1 MAIQTGLHRQFVRA
15 AMDAPYLSR
24 EEEAELALRW
34 RNSRDHGALDR
45 IIRAHMRLV
54 IAIAARFRN
63 YGLSMADL
71 IQEGH
76 IGLMQAAERFDTDR
90 DVRFSTYASW
100 WVRAAIQEYIL
111 KNWSIVRGGTS
122 SAQKALFFNLRR
134 LKADIARRMAEGE
147 QLDPDQEIAAQ
158 LNVSRQDVVAMQ
170 ARLAGADIS
179 LNAPAGESDSSS
191 PTERMDILV
200 SEAPLPDALVADSI
214 DGERRLTWLK
224 TAMGALTE
232 RERQVVH
239 ARRLEDDAATLE
251 SLGQKLGVSKERV
264 RQIESRA
271 LEKLKAA
278 LLRLNPAF
286 AGTP

>member
-1 MAIQTGLHRQFVRA
+1 MQTGLHRQYVRA
-15 AMDAPYLSR
+15 AMEAPYLTR
-24 EEEAELALRW
+24 EEESALASRW
-34 RNSRDHGALDR
+34 RTNRDQAALDR

-54 IAIAARFRN
+54 MAIAARFRN
-63 YGLSMADL
+63 YGLPMADL
-71 IQEGH
+71 IQEGN
-76 IGLMQAAERFDTDR
+76 IGLMQAADRFEVDR

-100 WVRAAIQEYIL
+100 WVRAAIQEFIL

-147 QLDPDQEIAAQ
+147 QLDPDQEIATQ

-170 ARLAGADIS
+170 ARLSGADLS
-179 LNAPAGESDSSS
+179 LNAPIGEDDGAAN
-191 PTERMDILV
+191 RMDMLV
-200 SEAPLPDALVADSI
+200 SEAPQPDVMVAEAV
-214 DGERRLTWLK
+214 DGERRLTWLRQ
-224 TAMGALTE
+224 ALGALTE
-232 RERQVVH
+232 RERHVVA

-251 SLGQKLGVSKERV
+251 SLGQTLGVSKERV

-271 LEKLKAA
+271 LEKLRAA

-286 AGTP
+286 AVKS